1 MKKSKKYK
9 KCKHVLA
16 RIGTYPCISRNT
28 CQYVPIRAMF
38 CTETLEPGNKSSEL
52 VVPERRPSRVYPKLE
67 EQSVGGGDALP
78 PRSPDAQQIRLPGGS
93 PNPPVLSEKGLVDGA
108 VCPEEPSRGGKPG
121 IRPGK

>member
-38 CTETLEPGNKSSEL
+38 CTETFLHTPTWPATRPTGRYTWGSARRGQITGLSYCNGTFNRCL
-52 VVPERRPSRVYPKLE
+52 VRWWWRRDSIAHQPASRRYSMPYP
-67 EQSVGGGDALP
+67 P
-78 PRSPDAQQIRLPGGS
+78 QQL
-93 PNPPVLSEKGLVDGA
+93 L
-108 VCPEEPSRGGKPG
+108 
-121 IRPGK
+121 